1 MADTQKERLDRIEF
15 KLDQMAEVMVSLARV
30 EEKLQA
36 SEDVRTNALTRM
48 NRFSEKLDEIEKVCD
63 SNHTAIKV
71 INKVVWLISAALIAG
86 IFNLFW
92 M

>member
-36 SEDVRTNALTRM
+36 SEEVRTNAVERM
-48 NRFSEKLDEIEKVCD
+48 NRFSLKLDEIEKVCD
-63 SNHTAIKV
+63 SNHGTIKV
-71 INKVVWLISAALIAG
+71 INKVVWLISAAIIAG
-86 IFNLFW
+86 TVNVIW

>member
-1 MADTQKERLDRIEF
+1 MADTQKDRLDRIEF

-36 SEDVRTNALTRM
+36 SEEVRTNALSRM

-63 SNHTAIKV
+63 SNHTTIKV
-71 INKVVWLISAALIAG
+71 INKVVWLISAAMIAG
-86 IFNLFW
+86 TINVIW

>member
-1 MADTQKERLDRIEF
+1 MADTNKERLDRIES
-15 KLDQMAEVMVSLARV
+15 KLDQMAEVVVSLARV

-36 SEDVRTNALTRM
+36 SEDVRINALARM

-63 SNHTAIKV
+63 SNHVTIKI
-71 INKVVWLISAALIAG
+71 INKVVWLISAAVIAG
-86 IFNLFW
+86 LFNLFW